1 LEKPL
6 AERSGLGWQGK
17 STILLN
23 THFGPWLFLGEII
36 TTHALEPDQPAANHC
51 GKCAKCM
58 ELCPTGAI
66 TGPYQLDARRCIS
79 YLTIELKGSIPIE
92 MRPLIGDHIYGCD
105 VCLEVCPWNRFA
117 KSTREMK
124 FSPIPGV
131 QLSLHDLLALDN
143 TGFKTLFQGSPILR
157 IKRRGL
163 LRNVCVV
170 LGNIGNAGDLAVLRK
185 AAHDS
190 EPLIQEHAAWAI
202 HQIEQRII

>member
-1 LEKPL
+1 
-6 AERSGLGWQGK
+6 
-17 STILLN
+17 
-23 THFGPWLFLGEII
+23 
-36 TTHALEPDQPAANHC
+36 
-51 GKCAKCM
+51 
-58 ELCPTGAI
+58 
-66 TGPYQLDARRCIS
+66 
-79 YLTIELKGSIPIE
+79 
-92 MRPLIGDHIYGCD
+92 
-105 VCLEVCPWNRFA
+105 
-117 KSTREMK
+117 MK